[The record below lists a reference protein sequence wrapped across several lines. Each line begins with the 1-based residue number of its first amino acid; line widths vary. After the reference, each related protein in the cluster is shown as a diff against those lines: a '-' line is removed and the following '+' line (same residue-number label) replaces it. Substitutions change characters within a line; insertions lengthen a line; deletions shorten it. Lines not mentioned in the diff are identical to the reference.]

1 MWILILVL
9 NIIVF
14 FAGFLWLNERL
25 KSKSGLED
33 IVKKYRK
40 EIDDVTLA
48 FNSASADNIALL
60 ETRVEEIRNLTGLLD
75 ERIVSYKKT
84 IAELE
89 MKTRSAAREKLDRL
103 NTMVRGIEPAAEKQ
117 EPAQTSLPQTAQG
130 PRAALARKKPGKKD
144 KAGQVLA
151 CFEDGLSV
159 RETAEKLDISEEEVR
174 FHLGK
179 AHKL

>member
-1 MWILILVL
+1 MWILLLILNV
-9 NIIVF
+9 IVF
-14 FAGFLWLNERL
+14 VAGFLWLNERL
-25 KSKSGLED
+25 KSKSGLEE

-48 FNSASADNIALL
+48 FNGASADNIALL
-60 ETRVEEIRNLTGLLD
+60 ETRVEEIRNLTGMLD
-75 ERIVSYKKT
+75 ERIASYKKT

-89 MKTRSAAREKLDRL
+89 LKTRSAAREKLDRL
-103 NTMVRGIEPAAEKQ
+103 NAMVRISETDGSVADSTPVLASGPEKN
-117 EPAQTSLPQTAQG
+117 E
-130 PRAALARKKPGKKD
+130 RRKTGKKD
-144 KAGQVLA
+144 KAGRVID